1 MSTERPDDGL
11 VDGEID
17 RTPSPRSAIGAVVLA
32 AIATAM
38 LALASIDGAAVAFVG
53 AIVISG
59 GVWFGRL
66 RVVHAGSLL
75 SVGGIVTAGVAGAS
89 PEPLLVAAVC
99 VVLAWDLAETAIELG
114 DRVGRDASTARF
126 EAVHAATILAVG
138 IGAAAVGYGLY
149 AATAGGQPTTAVV
162 LLLFGAVIV
171 VSAFR

>member
-1 MSTERPDDGL
+1 MSTERPDDEL

-38 LALASIDGAAVAFVG
+38 LALVSIEGAALAFTG
-53 AIVISG
+53 AIVLSV
-59 GVWFGRL
+59 GVRFGRL
-66 RVVHAGSLL
+66 RIVHAGSLL
-75 SVGGIVTAGVAGAS
+75 SVGGLVTAGVTGAT

-99 VVLAWDLAETAIELG
+99 AVLAWDLAETAIELG
-114 DRVGRDASTARF
+114 DRVGGDASTARF
-126 EAVHAATILAVG
+126 ESVHAAMILAVG
-138 IGAAAVGYGLY
+138 IASAAVGYGLY